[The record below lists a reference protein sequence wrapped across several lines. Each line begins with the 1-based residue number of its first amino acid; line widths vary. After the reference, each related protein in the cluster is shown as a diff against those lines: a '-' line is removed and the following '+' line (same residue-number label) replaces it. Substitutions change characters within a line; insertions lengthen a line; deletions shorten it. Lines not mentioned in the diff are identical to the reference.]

1 MCNSSCEI
9 VIPVCTGTGCEVIHT
24 VALIDPP
31 TNTPIDPPTT
41 GSTKRILYVRD
52 DVIIPKYI
60 KILPHAGAF

>member
-24 VALIDPP
+24 VA
-31 TNTPIDPPTT
+31 PIDPPTT